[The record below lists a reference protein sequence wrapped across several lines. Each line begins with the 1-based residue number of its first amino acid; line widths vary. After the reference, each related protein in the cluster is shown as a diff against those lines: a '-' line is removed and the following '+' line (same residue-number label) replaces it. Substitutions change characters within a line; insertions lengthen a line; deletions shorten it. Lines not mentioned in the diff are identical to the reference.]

1 MNILLLSEHI
11 SQYKQWKIDNAVV
24 YEKERQEQQEM
35 IRMYQSY
42 TREKILAMT
51 KEDLYEY
58 IAPLWAMLIWGNK
71 SYVVDKLIA
80 DNTLPKLREQLA
92 NLLWGA
98 DVLSK
103 RWDKF
108 RKEIKGIG
116 VAMMSELLT
125 KTHPLDYLIWNR
137 RTLVSFDYLGISGLP
152 RYDYKLMGKV
162 YTNLCEQGQ
171 SIRRVMCEQGFENA
185 DMLSVNYFIWQK
197 LQVQP
202 VLSHLNLGI
211 SQSQEEVVPAAP
223 REAVFIHND
232 VRDKIAEIGSWL
244 GFQADVEKR
253 VAAGAVVDAVWE
265 VTIGNMGRVI
275 YVFEVQTFGSID
287 SLILNLMKAKSNK
300 AVQGIIAVT
309 DSQQIEKIKREVAA
323 LPICNEVKFWDYT
336 EVLKV
341 HESLSY
347 VNESINRLGL
357 VPEGL

>member
-137 RTLVSFDYLGISGLP
+137 RTLVSFDYLASSDGRSSHSG
-152 RYDYKLMGKV
+152 
-162 YTNLCEQGQ
+162 
-171 SIRRVMCEQGFENA
+171 
-185 DMLSVNYFIWQK
+185 
-197 LQVQP
+197 
-202 VLSHLNLGI
+202 
-211 SQSQEEVVPAAP
+211 
-223 REAVFIHND
+223 
-232 VRDKIAEIGSWL
+232 
-244 GFQADVEKR
+244 
-253 VAAGAVVDAVWE
+253 
-265 VTIGNMGRVI
+265 GR
-275 YVFEVQTFGSID
+275 
-287 SLILNLMKAKSNK
+287 
-300 AVQGIIAVT
+300 
-309 DSQQIEKIKREVAA
+309 
-323 LPICNEVKFWDYT
+323 
-336 EVLKV
+336 
-341 HESLSY
+341 
-347 VNESINRLGL
+347 
-357 VPEGL
+357 

>member
-1 MNILLLSEHI
+1 MNIQLLTDHI
-11 SQYKQWKIDNAVV
+11 GRYKQWKADNRVL
-24 YEKERQEQQEM
+24 YEKERQEQQDM
-35 IRMYQSY
+35 ILMYQSY
-42 TREKILAMT
+42 TREKILTMT
-51 KEDLYEY
+51 AEELYGY

-71 SYVVDKLIA
+71 SYVIDKLIS

-92 NLLWGA
+92 NLLWGNDPVA
-98 DVLSK
+98 K

-116 VAMMSELLT
+116 VAMMSELLA
-125 KTHPLDYLIWNR
+125 KTHPEDYLVWNR
-137 RTLVSFDYLGISGLP
+137 RTLVSFDYLGIENLP
-152 RYDYKLMGKV
+152 RYDYKLTGKI
-162 YTNLCEQGQ
+162 YTDLCEQGQ
-171 SIRRVMCEQGFENA
+171 IIRRVMSEQGMENA
-185 DMLSVNYFIWQK
+185 DMLLVNYFIWQE

-202 VLSHLNLGI
+202 VLNHLNLGAN
-211 SQSQEEVVPAAP
+211 QSPEEVVSTAP
-223 REAVFIHND
+223 REAEFIHND
-232 VRDKIAEIGSWL
+232 VRDKIADIGSWL
-244 GFQADVEKR
+244 GFQTDVEKK

-275 YVFEVQTFGSID
+275 YVFEVQTSGSID

-309 DSQQIEKIKREVAA
+309 DNRQIEKIKREVAA

>member
-1 MNILLLSEHI
+1 M
-11 SQYKQWKIDNAVV
+11 
-24 YEKERQEQQEM
+24 
-35 IRMYQSY
+35 
-42 TREKILAMT
+42 
-51 KEDLYEY
+51 
-58 IAPLWAMLIWGNK
+58 
-71 SYVVDKLIA
+71 
-80 DNTLPKLREQLA
+80 
-92 NLLWGA
+92 
-98 DVLSK
+98 
-103 RWDKF
+103 
-108 RKEIKGIG
+108 
-116 VAMMSELLT
+116 
-125 KTHPLDYLIWNR
+125 
-137 RTLVSFDYLGISGLP
+137 
-152 RYDYKLMGKV
+152 
-162 YTNLCEQGQ
+162 
-171 SIRRVMCEQGFENA
+171 
-185 DMLSVNYFIWQK
+185 
-197 LQVQP
+197 QP

-275 YVFEVQTFGSID
+275 YVFEVQTSGSID

-309 DSQQIEKIKREVAA
+309 DSQQIEKIKREIAT
-323 LPICNEVKFWDYT
+323 LSCRDEVKFWDYT

>member
-1 MNILLLSEHI
+1 M
-11 SQYKQWKIDNAVV
+11 
-24 YEKERQEQQEM
+24 
-35 IRMYQSY
+35 
-42 TREKILAMT
+42 
-51 KEDLYEY
+51 
-58 IAPLWAMLIWGNK
+58 
-71 SYVVDKLIA
+71 VDKLIA

-152 RYDYKLMGKV
+152 RYDYKLTGKV

-211 SQSQEEVVPAAP
+211 SQSQEEVVPAA

-275 YVFEVQTFGSID
+275 YVFEVQTSGSID